1 MFDKIQTR
9 FQYFIIFV
17 DDYSRVTWLYLIKSL
32 IALCKGKH
40 TCISHPVSRFVSYSY
55 LSPFMI
61 FFFSGLI
68 FCSEVCIRSP
78 IYPKFEEC
86 HKEDMLALEQNET

>member
-55 LSPFMI
+55 LSPF
-61 FFFSGLI
+61 FQDFFSSLDSYYVLKSV
-68 FCSEVCIRSP
+68 SEAQSILSLKNAIKKICW
-78 IYPKFEEC
+78 
-86 HKEDMLALEQNET
+86 L